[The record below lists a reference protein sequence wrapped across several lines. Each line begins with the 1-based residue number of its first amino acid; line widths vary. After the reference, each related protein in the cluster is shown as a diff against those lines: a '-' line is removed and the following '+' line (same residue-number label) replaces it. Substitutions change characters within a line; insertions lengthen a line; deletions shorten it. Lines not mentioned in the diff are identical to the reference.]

1 MEHWNTLSDTWSKLE
16 IKCFVL
22 YHVLVDG
29 DRLNQMTL
37 SCPMYNLFQ
46 SGSGDARTK
55 QEVRTA
61 LQGVSEWFDDYLGGE
76 QGDGLEQVGMLL
88 TDTTGHR

>member
-1 MEHWNTLSDTWSKLE
+1 M
-16 IKCFVL
+16 
-22 YHVLVDG
+22 LVDG
-29 DRLNQMTL
+29 GILNLITL
-37 SCPMYNLFQ
+37 SCPMQNLSQ

-88 TDTTGHR
+88 TNTTGYCELGTAPTFNWLSGV